1 MSQKKGAIYRYAI
14 NASMAIIMIIF
25 IIGFLFIRSHV
36 SGRAHNNHTVTRV
49 KVLFAGNWIKCYYAQ
64 SFVLS

>member
-49 KVLFAGNWIKCYYAQ
+49 KVLFAGN
-64 SFVLS
+64 